1 MNKRYFLPIAAT
13 LLLSVRL
20 AAGQAQPPQPPA
32 ASGRLGGGYKSAK
45 WGMSIA
51 EVKKKL
57 PSHLEYET
65 RQPKVD
71 KILILD
77 LGEGRKVTCYFEND
91 RFYQA
96 IYQPVAAD
104 NDQQA
109 AEAVLAGLEKKYGP
123 GKDEEGF
130 TDKGGKPLKLIT
142 WNDGISKIEFRMRD
156 PKAPEKTS
164 DRKPPPYPSST
175 LAVIYTDIASNA
187 KRTQRQ
193 EAERKRLEDLQHQQK
208 INDIQGDL

>member
-1 MNKRYFLPIAAT
+1 MNKSPFLPIVAV
-13 LLLSVRL
+13 LLLSASL
-20 AAGQAQPPQPPA
+20 AAGQAPPPHA
-32 ASGRLGGGYKSAK
+32 ESGRLGGGYKNAK
-45 WGMSIA
+45 WGMSVA

-57 PSHLEYET
+57 PSRLEYET

-77 LGEGRKVTCYFEND
+77 LGAGRKVTCYFEND

-109 AEAVLAGLEKKYGP
+109 AEAVLSGLDKKYGP

-130 TDKGGKPLKLIT
+130 TDKEGKPLKLVT

-156 PKAPEKTS
+156 PKLRIRAWTS
-164 DRKPPPYPSST
+164 RPRP
-175 LAVIYTDIASNA
+175 IG
-187 KRTQRQ
+187 RQ
-193 EAERKRLEDLQHQQK
+193 AILP
-208 INDIQGDL
+208 